1 MSLLTSLTSLQP
13 SNLGASRA
21 VVCCAGE
28 AQELSK
34 DHVPND
40 EREGKRLESG
50 KGGKLSEQGTVVGS
64 FNGKEYTS
72 PITRSIGNAHLKR
85 LGVVTCRAEVSE
97 RELSRQDAFLLIA
110 SPGLWEVMSSQEA
123 VDHVRRMM
131 VEWPS
136 KIDDVAVK
144 AMCGML
150 CDEAV
155 DLGAPRSV
163 TVVMVFFADVVKL
176 GLRDLFIHKQ
186 AKAKKAADLHDINS
200 RRGDLTPSQANH
212 L

>member
-50 KGGKLSEQGTVVGS
+50 KGGKLSEHGMVVGS

-110 SPGLWEVMSSQEA
+110 SDQDSP
-123 VDHVRRMM
+123 
-131 VEWPS
+131 
-136 KIDDVAVK
+136 
-144 AMCGML
+144 
-150 CDEAV
+150 
-155 DLGAPRSV
+155 
-163 TVVMVFFADVVKL
+163 
-176 GLRDLFIHKQ
+176 
-186 AKAKKAADLHDINS
+186 S
-200 RRGDLTPSQANH
+200 RRENLRPCNRFCRIRLSRWDSTSSKKVRWLSLVRLLTI
-212 L
+212 